1 MRSQIAI
8 KTICL
13 FFYLLILSAG
23 ADYSWA
29 ADWPSW
35 RGQDQNGV
43 SSETGLTSTWS
54 IDGENL
60 IWKADFKGRSTPIV
74 LNGRVYV
81 IGRVGEKVTQQEQVA
96 CFDAE
101 TGRMLWEHRFNVFHT
116 DIPFNRVGW
125 ASLAG
130 DTETGNIYAHG
141 VGGMFFCFNPDGVI
155 LWSRSLTEE
164 FGRFS
169 GYGGRTHTPVV
180 DEGLV
185 IVSFV
190 NTSWGEQAVPGHRYF
205 AFDKRTGQVVWI
217 SNPGGRPL
225 DTTYSTPVVAKSN
238 GQRLLI
244 AGNADGA
251 IYAMKVR
258 TGEKVW
264 GFQLSKGGINTSVVV
279 DGTKVYAAH
288 SEENIDNTVMGHVGC
303 IDGTGAGDITKTHEI
318 WRYDGCEVGYT
329 APVLHEGRIYVVDN
343 SANLHCLDAGTGK
356 AYWRY
361 SLGTVGKGSP
371 VWADGKLYATEVNG
385 AFHILEPSEN
395 ECKSLD
401 VEKLRTREGRP
412 AEIYG
417 SPAVA
422 YGRVYFTTEEE
433 LYCLGDKEAKF
444 SMTSTVVSTS
454 SQESVDRN
462 SKPASLQ
469 VVPAEVLSQPGETV
483 PFSVRTF
490 DDKGRFLRE
499 VNAEWSLNGLSGTIN
514 AEGKFTPDKNSG
526 VQVGTIAAKVGELKA
541 SSRVRVIPELPWAEN
556 FESIALDKSPA
567 HWIGATNKFFVR
579 NKEGNQVLAKPPV
592 ERGLQRSTVFFGP
605 PTMKDYTIQADLM
618 GTKNGRNLP
627 DMGLIANRYTLDL
640 MGNHQRLQI
649 RSWVADLRMS
659 KTVDFPWEPDVWYT
673 MKLKVDIVGDKGVIQ
688 GKVWRTGDP
697 EPEAWTITA
706 EDPLPHREGSPGLY
720 GYSAAE
726 IYYDNLKVW

>member
-1 MRSQIAI
+1 M
-8 KTICL
+8 
-13 FFYLLILSAG
+13 
-23 ADYSWA
+23 
-29 ADWPSW
+29 
-35 RGQDQNGV
+35 
-43 SSETGLTSTWS
+43 
-54 IDGENL
+54 
-60 IWKADFKGRSTPIV
+60 
-74 LNGRVYV
+74 
-81 IGRVGEKVTQQEQVA
+81 
-96 CFDAE
+96 
-101 TGRMLWEHRFNVFHT
+101 
-116 DIPFNRVGW
+116 
-125 ASLAG
+125 
-130 DTETGNIYAHG
+130 
-141 VGGMFFCFNPDGVI
+141 
-155 LWSRSLTEE
+155 
-164 FGRFS
+164 
-169 GYGGRTHTPVV
+169 
-180 DEGLV
+180 
-185 IVSFV
+185 
-190 NTSWGEQAVPGHRYF
+190 
-205 AFDKRTGQVVWI
+205 
-217 SNPGGRPL
+217 
-225 DTTYSTPVVAKSN
+225 
-238 GQRLLI
+238 
-244 AGNADGA
+244 
-251 IYAMKVR
+251 
-258 TGEKVW
+258 
-264 GFQLSKGGINTSVVV
+264 
-279 DGTKVYAAH
+279 
-288 SEENIDNTVMGHVGC
+288 
-303 IDGTGAGDITKTHEI
+303 
-318 WRYDGCEVGYT
+318 
-329 APVLHEGRIYVVDN
+329 LHEGRIYVVDN